1 MTFNL
6 TGSRITL
13 ETNLRARACSCGS
26 FYIGLINSV
35 RGTKPW
41 AGALD
46 HIRRKQAEAVIECN
60 VTNRLKAQL
69 L

>member
-6 TGSRITL
+6 TGSRITFQK
-13 ETNLRARACSCGS
+13 NLRARACLCGS
-26 FYIGLINSV
+26 FYTGLTNSV

-46 HIRRKQAEAVIECN
+46 HIRRKQAEAGIECN
-60 VTNRLKAQL
+60 VTNRLKVQL